1 MKVNEL
7 INSFEIFIT
16 NEERSIYEN
25 MNERAALVQFNERE
39 QFIIQNLHSHN
50 CRGWQDLSSQYPEL
64 IQAYTLSTSIQRC
77 EDRGA

>member
-39 QFIIQNLHSHN
+39 QFIIQNLIRKSLVSKVISN
-50 CRGWQDLSSQYPEL
+50 GQVLVVKNDQK
-64 IQAYTLSTSIQRC
+64 I
-77 EDRGA
+77 

>member
-39 QFIIQNLHSHN
+39 QFIIQNLIRKSLVSKVISN
-50 CRGWQDLSSQYPEL
+50 GKVLVVKNDQK
-64 IQAYTLSTSIQRC
+64 I
-77 EDRGA
+77 

>member
-16 NEERSIYEN
+16 NEERSIYKN

-39 QFIIQNLHSHN
+39 QFIIQNLIRKSLVSKVISN
-50 CRGWQDLSSQYPEL
+50 GQVLVVKNDQQ
-64 IQAYTLSTSIQRC
+64 I
-77 EDRGA
+77 

>member
-25 MNERAALVQFNERE
+25 MNERAVLGSE
-39 QFIIQNLHSHN
+39 
-50 CRGWQDLSSQYPEL
+50 
-64 IQAYTLSTSIQRC
+64 
-77 EDRGA
+77 

>member
-39 QFIIQNLHSHN
+39 QFIIQNLIRKSLVSKVISN
-50 CRGWQDLSSQYPEL
+50 GQVLVVKNDQQ
-64 IQAYTLSTSIQRC
+64 I
-77 EDRGA
+77 

>member
-16 NEERSIYEN
+16 NEERSIYES

-39 QFIIQNLHSHN
+39 QFIIQNLIRKSLVSKVISN
-50 CRGWQDLSSQYPEL
+50 GQVLVVKNDQQ
-64 IQAYTLSTSIQRC
+64 I
-77 EDRGA
+77 